1 MQGMHGF
8 FLSAVAF
15 YNTALSF
22 IDFAKINL
30 ARKFPGISQ
39 HKNIC

>member
-39 HKNIC
+39 HKSIC